1 MMRALTQSEQ
11 LAWYEGSFSERGYL
25 RWGLWLVIV
34 GFGGFLCWASFAPL
48 DRGVP
53 VSGSVV
59 VTGNRKAV
67 QHPGGGVIAQLRVHD
82 GEKVQAGQVLVVMN
96 TVTTQTRRDALQSQL
111 RSLQLQMARWAAE
124 RTGESEI
131 VLLPELAAVRE
142 EPEVVEQL
150 ALQRQL
156 LINRRAA
163 LRSELGAIDEGVA
176 GTQALLSGM
185 QSLLSSKQQQK
196 RLLNEQLSGIR
207 GLAAKGYVARNQLLS
222 MEGEL
227 ASVEGE
233 ISQTYG
239 SIGRLQRQAI
249 ELRLQ
254 AQQRRDEYAKEVNT
268 QLADGQAQIAALK
281 NQLEK
286 AQADLQDTQIRAPVA
301 GTVVGMAVFTEGGVI
316 QAGQQLMEIVP
327 EDSPMEV
334 EARVPV
340 ELIDKVH
347 QALPVELLFSAFDQ
361 STTPRV
367 AGEVTMV
374 GADRLVDEQTG
385 KPYYALRVKVTREGM
400 DKLQGLTIRPGMPV
414 EGFIRTGE
422 RSLMNYLLKPLTD
435 RLHLAL
441 TES

>member
-1 MMRALTQSEQ
+1 MKALTLAEQ
-11 LAWYEGSFSERGYL
+11 LAGYEATFNERSFL
-25 RWGLWLVIV
+25 RWGMWLVIV

-82 GEKVQAGQVLVVMN
+82 GDKVQAGQVLAVMN
-96 TVTTQTRRDALQSQL
+96 TVNTQTRRDALQSQL
-111 RSLQLQMARWAAE
+111 RSLQLQMARLRAE
-124 RTGESEI
+124 RTGESD
-131 VLLPELAAVRE
+131 LALPPDLMAVRD

-150 ALQRQL
+150 TLQRQL
-156 LINRRAA
+156 LLNRRAA
-163 LRSELGAIDEGVA
+163 LRSELAAIDEGVA
-176 GTQALLSGM
+176 GTQALLAGM
-185 QSLLSSKQQQK
+185 QSLLRSKQQQK
-196 RLLNEQLSGIR
+196 QLLNEQLSGIR

-222 MEGEL
+222 MEGQL

-233 ISQTYG
+233 IAETHG
-239 SIGRLQRQAI
+239 SIGRLQRQII

-254 AQQRRDEYAKEVNT
+254 AQQRRDEYSKEVNS
-268 QLADGQAQIAALK
+268 QLADGQAQLAALK

-286 AQADLQDTQIRAPVA
+286 AQADLHDTQIRAPVT

-347 QALPVELLFSAFDQ
+347 PALPVELLFSAFDQ

-374 GADRLVDEQTG
+374 GADRLVDAQTG

-400 DKLQGLTIRPGMPV
+400 DQLQGLTIRPGMPV

-422 RSLMNYLLKPLTD
+422 RTLMNYLLKPLTD

>member
-1 MMRALTQSEQ
+1 MRALTQPEQ
-11 LAWYEGSFSERGYL
+11 LAWYEGSFSERAYL

-131 VLLPELAAVRE
+131 VLLPELAAVRD

-163 LRSELGAIDEGVA
+163 LRSELAAIDEGVA

-233 ISQTYG
+233 ISQTHG

-254 AQQRRDEYAKEVNT
+254 AQQRRDEYSKEVNT
-268 QLADGQAQIAALK
+268 QLADGQVQIAALK

-286 AQADLQDTQIRAPVA
+286 AQADLQDTQIKAPVA

-385 KPYYALRVKVTREGM
+385 KPYYALRVKVTQEGM

>member
-1 MMRALTQSEQ
+1 MKALTLSEQ
-11 LAWYEGSFSERGYL
+11 LAGYEATFSERAFL
-25 RWGLWLVIV
+25 RWGMWLVIV
-34 GFGGFLCWASFAPL
+34 GFGGFLSWASFAPL

-82 GEKVQAGQVLVVMN
+82 GDKVQAGQVLVVMN
-96 TVTTQTRRDALQSQL
+96 TVSTQTRRDALQSQL
-111 RSLQLQMARWAAE
+111 RSLQLQTARLRAE
-124 RTGESEI
+124 RTGESELE
-131 VLLPELAAVRE
+131 LLPELMAARD
-142 EPEVVEQL
+142 EPEVMEQL

-156 LINRRAA
+156 LVNRRAA
-163 LRSELGAIDEGVA
+163 LRSELAAVDESVA
-176 GTQALLSGM
+176 GTQALLAGM
-185 QSLLSSKQQQK
+185 QSLLRSKNQQK
-196 RLLNEQLSGIR
+196 QLLNDQLSGIR

-222 MEGEL
+222 MEGQL

-233 ISQTYG
+233 IAETHG
-239 SIGRLQRQAI
+239 SIGRLQRQVI
-249 ELRLQ
+249 ELGLQ
-254 AQQRRDEYAKEVNT
+254 AQQRRDEYSKEVNT

-286 AQADLQDTQIRAPVA
+286 AEADLQDTQIRAPVA

-347 QALPVELLFSAFDQ
+347 PALPVELLFSAFDQ

-374 GADRLVDEQTG
+374 GADRLVDQQTG

-400 DKLQGLTIRPGMPV
+400 DQLQGLTIRPGMPV

>member
-142 EPEVVEQL
+142 EAEVVEQL

-156 LINRRAA
+156 LVNRRAA
-163 LRSELGAIDEGVA
+163 LRSELAAIDEGVA

>member
-1 MMRALTQSEQ
+1 MRALTQSEQ
-11 LAWYEGSFSERGYL
+11 LAWYEGSFSERAYL

-111 RSLQLQMARWAAE
+111 RSLQLQMARWTAE

-150 ALQRQL
+150 AIQRQL
-156 LINRRAA
+156 LVNRRAA
-163 LRSELGAIDEGVA
+163 LRSELAAIDEGVA

-233 ISQTYG
+233 ISQTHG

-286 AQADLQDTQIRAPVA
+286 AQADLQDTQIKAPVA

-385 KPYYALRVKVTREGM
+385 KPYYALRVKVTQEGM

>member
-1 MMRALTQSEQ
+1 MRALTQPEQ
-11 LAWYEGSFSERGYL
+11 LAWYEGSFSERAYL

-96 TVTTQTRRDALQSQL
+96 TVTTQTRHDALQSQL

-131 VLLPELAAVRE
+131 VLLPDLAAVRD

-163 LRSELGAIDEGVA
+163 LRSELAAIDEGVA

-233 ISQTYG
+233 ISQTHG

-254 AQQRRDEYAKEVNT
+254 AQQRRDEYSKEVNT

-286 AQADLQDTQIRAPVA
+286 AQADLQDTQIKAPVA

-385 KPYYALRVKVTREGM
+385 KPYYALRVKVTQEGM

>member
-1 MMRALTQSEQ
+1 MKALTLSEQ
-11 LAWYEGSFSERGYL
+11 LAGYEATFSERAFL
-25 RWGLWLVIV
+25 RWGMWLVIV
-34 GFGGFLCWASFAPL
+34 GFGGFLSWASFAPL

-82 GEKVQAGQVLVVMN
+82 GDKVQAGQVLVVMN
-96 TVTTQTRRDALQSQL
+96 TVSTQTRRDALQSQL
-111 RSLQLQMARWAAE
+111 RSLQLQTARLRAE
-124 RTGESEI
+124 RTGDSD
-131 VLLPELAAVRE
+131 LTLPPELLAAQD

-163 LRSELGAIDEGVA
+163 LRSELAAVDEGVA
-176 GTQALLSGM
+176 GTEALLAGM
-185 QSLLSSKQQQK
+185 QSLLRSKQQQK
-196 RLLNEQLSGIR
+196 QLLNEQLSGIR

-222 MEGEL
+222 MEGQL
-227 ASVEGE
+227 ANVEGE
-233 ISQTYG
+233 MAETHG
-239 SIGRLQRQAI
+239 SIGRLQRQVI

-254 AQQRRDEYAKEVNT
+254 AQQRRDEYSKEVNS
-268 QLADGQAQIAALK
+268 QLADGHAQSAALK

-286 AQADLQDTQIRAPVA
+286 AEADLHDTQIRAPVA

-347 QALPVELLFSAFDQ
+347 PALPVELLFSAFDQ

-374 GADRLVDEQTG
+374 GADRLVDQQTG

>member
-1 MMRALTQSEQ
+1 MRALTQPEQ
-11 LAWYEGSFSERGYL
+11 LAWYEGSFSERAYL

-131 VLLPELAAVRE
+131 VLLPDLAAVRD

-163 LRSELGAIDEGVA
+163 LRSELAAIDEGVA

-233 ISQTYG
+233 ISQTHG

-254 AQQRRDEYAKEVNT
+254 AQQRRDEYSKEVNT
-268 QLADGQAQIAALK
+268 QLADGQVQIAALK

-286 AQADLQDTQIRAPVA
+286 AQADLQDTQIKAPVA

-385 KPYYALRVKVTREGM
+385 KPYYALRVKVTQEGM

>member
-1 MMRALTQSEQ
+1 MRALTQPEQ
-11 LAWYEGSFSERGYL
+11 LAWYEGSFSERAYL

-131 VLLPELAAVRE
+131 VLLPDLAAVRD

-163 LRSELGAIDEGVA
+163 LRSELAAIDEGVA

-233 ISQTYG
+233 ISQTHG
-239 SIGRLQRQAI
+239 SIG
-249 ELRLQ
+249 RLQ
-254 AQQRRDEYAKEVNT
+254 AQQRRDEYSKEVNT

-286 AQADLQDTQIRAPVA
+286 AQADLQDTQIKAPVA

-385 KPYYALRVKVTREGM
+385 KPYYALRVKVTQEGM

>member
-1 MMRALTQSEQ
+1 MKALTLAEQ
-11 LAWYEGSFSERGYL
+11 LAGYEATFNERSFL
-25 RWGLWLVIV
+25 RWGMWLVIV

-82 GEKVQAGQVLVVMN
+82 GDKVQAGQVLAVMN
-96 TVTTQTRRDALQSQL
+96 TVNTQTRRDALQSQL
-111 RSLQLQMARWAAE
+111 RGLQLQMARLRAE
-124 RTGESEI
+124 RTGESD
-131 VLLPELAAVRE
+131 LALPPDLMAVRD

-150 ALQRQL
+150 TLQRQL
-156 LINRRAA
+156 LLNRRAA
-163 LRSELGAIDEGVA
+163 LRSELAAIDEGVA
-176 GTQALLSGM
+176 GTQALLAGM
-185 QSLLSSKQQQK
+185 QSLLRSKQQQK
-196 RLLNEQLSGIR
+196 QLLNEQLSGIR

-222 MEGEL
+222 MEGQL

-233 ISQTYG
+233 IAETHG
-239 SIGRLQRQAI
+239 SIGRLQRQII

-254 AQQRRDEYAKEVNT
+254 AQQRRDEYSKEVNS
-268 QLADGQAQIAALK
+268 QLADGQAQLAALK

-286 AQADLQDTQIRAPVA
+286 AQADLHDTQIRAPVT

-347 QALPVELLFSAFDQ
+347 PALPVELLFSAFDQ

-374 GADRLVDEQTG
+374 GADRLVDAQTG

-400 DKLQGLTIRPGMPV
+400 DQLQGLTIRPGMPV

-422 RSLMNYLLKPLTD
+422 RTLMNYLLKPLTD

>member
-1 MMRALTQSEQ
+1 MRALTQPEQ
-11 LAWYEGSFSERGYL
+11 LARYEGSFSERAYL

-82 GEKVQAGQVLVVMN
+82 GEKVQAAQVLVVMN

-131 VLLPELAAVRE
+131 VLLPELAAVRD

-163 LRSELGAIDEGVA
+163 LRSELAAIDEGVA

-233 ISQTYG
+233 ISQTHG

-254 AQQRRDEYAKEVNT
+254 AQQRRDEYSKEVNT
-268 QLADGQAQIAALK
+268 QLADGQVQIAALK

-286 AQADLQDTQIRAPVA
+286 AQADLQDTQIKAPVA

-347 QALPVELLFSAFDQ
+347 QALLVELLFSAFDQ

-374 GADRLVDEQTG
+374 GAYRLVDEQTG
-385 KPYYALRVKVTREGM
+385 KPYYALRVKVTQEGM

-422 RSLMNYLLKPLTD
+422 RLLMNYLLKPLTD

>member
-1 MMRALTQSEQ
+1 MRALTQPEQ
-11 LAWYEGSFSERGYL
+11 LAWYEGSFSERAYL

-131 VLLPELAAVRE
+131 VLLPDLAAVRD

-163 LRSELGAIDEGVA
+163 LRSELAAIDEGVA

-233 ISQTYG
+233 ISQTHG

-254 AQQRRDEYAKEVNT
+254 AQQRRDEYSKEVNT

-286 AQADLQDTQIRAPVA
+286 AQADLQDTQIKAPVA

-385 KPYYALRVKVTREGM
+385 KPYYALRVKVTQEGM

>member
-1 MMRALTQSEQ
+1 MKALTLSEQ
-11 LAWYEGSFSERGYL
+11 LAGYEATFSERAFL
-25 RWGLWLVIV
+25 RWGMWLVIV
-34 GFGGFLCWASFAPL
+34 GFGGFLSWASFAPL

-82 GEKVQAGQVLVVMN
+82 GDKVQAGQVLVVMN
-96 TVTTQTRRDALQSQL
+96 TISTQTRRDALQSQL
-111 RSLQLQMARWAAE
+111 RSLQLQTARLRAE
-124 RTGESEI
+124 RTGESELE
-131 VLLPELAAVRE
+131 LLPELMAARD
-142 EPEVVEQL
+142 EPEVMEQL

-163 LRSELGAIDEGVA
+163 LRSELAAVDESVA
-176 GTQALLSGM
+176 GTQALLAGM
-185 QSLLSSKQQQK
+185 QSLLRSKQQQK
-196 RLLNEQLSGIR
+196 QLLNEQLSGIR

-222 MEGEL
+222 MEGQL

-233 ISQTYG
+233 IAETHG
-239 SIGRLQRQAI
+239 SIGRLQRQVI
-249 ELRLQ
+249 ELGLQ
-254 AQQRRDEYAKEVNT
+254 ARQRRDEYSKEVNT

-286 AQADLQDTQIRAPVA
+286 AEADLQDTRIRAPVA

-347 QALPVELLFSAFDQ
+347 PALPVELLFSAFDQ

-374 GADRLVDEQTG
+374 GADRLVDQQTG

>member
-1 MMRALTQSEQ
+1 MKALALSEQ
-11 LAWYEGSFSERGYL
+11 LAGYEATFSERAFL
-25 RWGLWLVIV
+25 RWGMWLVIV
-34 GFGGFLCWASFAPL
+34 GFGGFLSWASFAPL

-82 GEKVQAGQVLVVMN
+82 GEKVQAGQVLAVMN
-96 TVTTQTRRDALQSQL
+96 TVSTQTRRDALQSQL
-111 RSLQLQMARWAAE
+111 RSLQLQMARLRAE
-124 RTGESEI
+124 RTGESDLE
-131 VLLPELAAVRE
+131 LLPELLAARD
-142 EPEVVEQL
+142 EPEVIEQL

-163 LRSELGAIDEGVA
+163 LRSELAAIDEGVA
-176 GTQALLSGM
+176 GTEALLAGM
-185 QSLLSSKQQQK
+185 QSLLRSKQQQK
-196 RLLNEQLSGIR
+196 QLLNEQLSGIR

-222 MEGEL
+222 MEGQL

-233 ISQTYG
+233 IAETHG
-239 SIGRLQRQAI
+239 SIGRLQRQII

-254 AQQRRDEYAKEVNT
+254 AQQRRDEYSKEVNT

-286 AQADLQDTQIRAPVA
+286 AEADLQDTQIRAPVT

-347 QALPVELLFSAFDQ
+347 PALPVELLFSAFDQ

-374 GADRLVDEQTG
+374 GADRLVDAQTG

>member
-1 MMRALTQSEQ
+1 MRALTQSEQ

-142 EPEVVEQL
+142 EAEVVEQL

-156 LINRRAA
+156 LVNRRAA
-163 LRSELGAIDEGVA
+163 LRSELAAIDEGVA

>member
-1 MMRALTQSEQ
+1 MRALTQSEQ

-156 LINRRAA
+156 LVNRRAA
-163 LRSELGAIDEGVA
+163 LRSELAAIDEGVA

-286 AQADLQDTQIRAPVA
+286 AQADLQDTQIKAPVA

>member
-1 MMRALTQSEQ
+1 MRALTQSEQ

-82 GEKVQAGQVLVVMN
+82 GEKVQADQVLVVMN

-207 GLAAKGYVARNQLLS
+207 GLAARGYVARNQLLS
-222 MEGEL
+222 MEGDL

-286 AQADLQDTQIRAPVA
+286 AQADLQDTQIKAPVA

>member
-1 MMRALTQSEQ
+1 MKALTLSEQ
-11 LAWYEGSFSERGYL
+11 LAGYEATFSERAFL
-25 RWGLWLVIV
+25 RWGMWLVIV
-34 GFGGFLCWASFAPL
+34 GFGGFLSWASFAPL

-82 GEKVQAGQVLVVMN
+82 GDKVQAGQVLVVMN
-96 TVTTQTRRDALQSQL
+96 TVSTQTRRDALQSQL
-111 RSLQLQMARWAAE
+111 RSLQLQTARLRAE
-124 RTGESEI
+124 RTGESELE
-131 VLLPELAAVRE
+131 LLTELMAARD
-142 EPEVVEQL
+142 EPEVMEQL

-156 LINRRAA
+156 LVNRRAA
-163 LRSELGAIDEGVA
+163 LRSELAAVDESVA
-176 GTQALLSGM
+176 GTQALLAGM
-185 QSLLSSKQQQK
+185 QSLLRSKNQQK
-196 RLLNEQLSGIR
+196 QLLNDQLSGIR

-222 MEGEL
+222 MEGQL

-233 ISQTYG
+233 IAETHG
-239 SIGRLQRQAI
+239 SIGRLQRQVI
-249 ELRLQ
+249 ELGLQ
-254 AQQRRDEYAKEVNT
+254 AQQRRDEYSKEVNT

-286 AQADLQDTQIRAPVA
+286 AEADLQDTQIRAPVA

-347 QALPVELLFSAFDQ
+347 PALPVELLFSAFDQ

-374 GADRLVDEQTG
+374 GADRLVDQQTG

-400 DKLQGLTIRPGMPV
+400 DQLQGLTIRPGMPV

>member
-1 MMRALTQSEQ
+1 MKALTLSEQ
-11 LAWYEGSFSERGYL
+11 LAGYEATFSERAFL
-25 RWGLWLVIV
+25 RWGMWLVIV
-34 GFGGFLCWASFAPL
+34 GFGGFLSWASFAPL

-82 GEKVQAGQVLVVMN
+82 GDKVQADQVLVVMN
-96 TVTTQTRRDALQSQL
+96 TVSTQTRRDALQSQL
-111 RSLQLQMARWAAE
+111 RSLQLQTARLRAE
-124 RTGESEI
+124 RTGDSD
-131 VLLPELAAVRE
+131 LTLPPELLAAQDE
-142 EPEVVEQL
+142 LEVVEQL

-156 LINRRAA
+156 LVNRRAA
-163 LRSELGAIDEGVA
+163 LRSELAAVDEGVA
-176 GTQALLSGM
+176 GTEALLAGM
-185 QSLLSSKQQQK
+185 QSLLRSKQQQK
-196 RLLNEQLSGIR
+196 QLLNEQLSGIR

-222 MEGEL
+222 MEGQL
-227 ASVEGE
+227 ANVEGE
-233 ISQTYG
+233 IAETHG
-239 SIGRLQRQAI
+239 SIGRLQRQVI

-254 AQQRRDEYAKEVNT
+254 AQQRRDEYSKEVNS
-268 QLADGQAQIAALK
+268 QLADGHAQSAALR

-286 AQADLQDTQIRAPVA
+286 AEADLQDTQIRAPVA

-347 QALPVELLFSAFDQ
+347 PALPVELLFSAFDQ

-374 GADRLVDEQTG
+374 GADRLVDQQTG

>member
-1 MMRALTQSEQ
+1 MKALALSEQ
-11 LAWYEGSFSERGYL
+11 LAGYEATFSERAFL
-25 RWGLWLVIV
+25 RWGMWLVIV

-82 GEKVQAGQVLVVMN
+82 GDKVQAGQVLVVMN
-96 TVTTQTRRDALQSQL
+96 TVSTQTRRDALQSQL
-111 RSLQLQMARWAAE
+111 RSLQLQMARLRAE
-124 RTGESEI
+124 RTGENDLP
-131 VLLPELAAVRE
+131 LLPELIAARD

-163 LRSELGAIDEGVA
+163 LRSELAAIDEGVA
-176 GTQALLSGM
+176 GTEALLAGM
-185 QSLLSSKQQQK
+185 QSLLRSKNQQK
-196 RLLNEQLSGIR
+196 QLLNDQLSGIR

-222 MEGEL
+222 MEGQL

-233 ISQTYG
+233 IAETHG
-239 SIGRLQRQAI
+239 SIGRLQRQVI
-249 ELRLQ
+249 ELGLQ
-254 AQQRRDEYAKEVNT
+254 AQQRRDEYSKEVNT

-286 AQADLQDTQIRAPVA
+286 AEADLQDTQIRAPVA

-347 QALPVELLFSAFDQ
+347 PALPVELLFSAFDQ

-374 GADRLVDEQTG
+374 GADRLVDQQTG

>member
-1 MMRALTQSEQ
+1 MKALTQSEQ

>member
-1 MMRALTQSEQ
+1 MKVLTLSEQ
-11 LAWYEGSFSERGYL
+11 LAGYEATFSERAFL
-25 RWGLWLVIV
+25 RWGMWLVIV
-34 GFGGFLCWASFAPL
+34 GFGGFLSWASFAPL

-82 GEKVQAGQVLVVMN
+82 GDKVQAGQVLVVMN
-96 TVTTQTRRDALQSQL
+96 TVSTQTRRDALQSQL
-111 RSLQLQMARWAAE
+111 RSLQLQTARLRAE
-124 RTGESEI
+124 RTGESELE
-131 VLLPELAAVRE
+131 LLPELMAASD
-142 EPEVVEQL
+142 EPEVMEQL

-156 LINRRAA
+156 LVNRRAA
-163 LRSELGAIDEGVA
+163 LRSELAAVDEGVA
-176 GTQALLSGM
+176 GTEALLAGM
-185 QSLLSSKQQQK
+185 QSLLRSKQQQK
-196 RLLNEQLSGIR
+196 QLLNEQLSGIR

-222 MEGEL
+222 MEGQL

-233 ISQTYG
+233 MAETHG
-239 SIGRLQRQAI
+239 SIGRLQRQVI

-254 AQQRRDEYAKEVNT
+254 AQQRRDEYSKEVNT

-286 AQADLQDTQIRAPVA
+286 AEADLQDTQIRAPVA

-347 QALPVELLFSAFDQ
+347 PALPVELLFSAFDQ

-374 GADRLVDEQTG
+374 GADRLVDQQTG
-385 KPYYALRVKVTREGM
+385 KPYYALRVKVTRDGM

>member
-1 MMRALTQSEQ
+1 MKALTLSEQ
-11 LAWYEGSFSERGYL
+11 LAGYEATFSERAFL
-25 RWGLWLVIV
+25 RWGMWLVIV

-82 GEKVQAGQVLVVMN
+82 GDKVQAGQVLVVMN
-96 TVTTQTRRDALQSQL
+96 TVSTQTRRDALQSQL
-111 RSLQLQMARWAAE
+111 RSLQLQTARLRAE
-124 RTGESEI
+124 RTGESELT
-131 VLLPELAAVRE
+131 LLPELIAAGD

-156 LINRRAA
+156 LVNRRAA
-163 LRSELGAIDEGVA
+163 LRSELAAVDESVA
-176 GTQALLSGM
+176 GTQALLAGM
-185 QSLLSSKQQQK
+185 QSLLRSKQQQK
-196 RLLNEQLSGIR
+196 QLLNEQLSGIR

-222 MEGEL
+222 MEGQL

-233 ISQTYG
+233 IAETHG
-239 SIGRLQRQAI
+239 SIGRLQRQVI
-249 ELRLQ
+249 ELGLQ
-254 AQQRRDEYAKEVNT
+254 ARQRRDEYSKEVNT

-286 AQADLQDTQIRAPVA
+286 AEADLQDTQIRAPVA

-347 QALPVELLFSAFDQ
+347 PALPVELLFSAFDQ

-374 GADRLVDEQTG
+374 GADRLVDNQTG
-385 KPYYALRVKVTREGM
+385 KPYYALRVKVTQDGM

>member
-1 MMRALTQSEQ
+1 MRALTQSEQ

-25 RWGLWLVIV
+25 RWGLWLLIV

-124 RTGESEI
+124 RTGQNEI

-286 AQADLQDTQIRAPVA
+286 AQADLQDTQIKAPVA

>member
-1 MMRALTQSEQ
+1 MRALTQSEQ
-11 LAWYEGSFSERGYL
+11 LAWYEGSFSERAYL

-286 AQADLQDTQIRAPVA
+286 AQADLQDTQIQAPVA

>member
-1 MMRALTQSEQ
+1 MRALTQSEQ

-53 VSGSVV
+53 VFGSVV

-367 AGEVTMV
+367 EGEVTMV

>member
-1 MMRALTQSEQ
+1 MKALTLAEQ
-11 LAWYEGSFSERGYL
+11 LAGYEATFNERSFL
-25 RWGLWLVIV
+25 RWGMWLVIV

-82 GEKVQAGQVLVVMN
+82 GDKVQAGQVLAVMN
-96 TVTTQTRRDALQSQL
+96 TVNTQTRRDALQSQL
-111 RSLQLQMARWAAE
+111 RSLQLQMARLRAE
-124 RTGESEI
+124 RTGESD
-131 VLLPELAAVRE
+131 LALPPELMAVRD

-150 ALQRQL
+150 TLQRQL
-156 LINRRAA
+156 LLNRRAA
-163 LRSELGAIDEGVA
+163 LRSELAAIDEGVA
-176 GTQALLSGM
+176 GTQALLAGM
-185 QSLLSSKQQQK
+185 QSLLRSKQQQK
-196 RLLNEQLSGIR
+196 QLLNEQLSGIR

-222 MEGEL
+222 MEGQL

-233 ISQTYG
+233 IAETHG
-239 SIGRLQRQAI
+239 SIGRLQRQII

-254 AQQRRDEYAKEVNT
+254 AQQRRDEYSKEVNS
-268 QLADGQAQIAALK
+268 QLADGQAQLAALK

-286 AQADLQDTQIRAPVA
+286 AQADLHDTQIRAPVT

-347 QALPVELLFSAFDQ
+347 PALPVELLFSAFDQ

-374 GADRLVDEQTG
+374 GADRLVDAQTG

-400 DKLQGLTIRPGMPV
+400 DQLQGLTIRPGMPV

-422 RSLMNYLLKPLTD
+422 RTLMNYLLKPLTD

>member
-1 MMRALTQSEQ
+1 MRALTQSEQ

-142 EPEVVEQL
+142 EAEVVEQL

-156 LINRRAA
+156 LVNRRAA
-163 LRSELGAIDEGVA
+163 LRSELAAIDEGVA
-176 GTQALLSGM
+176 GTQALLGGM

>member
-1 MMRALTQSEQ
+1 MKALTLSEQ
-11 LAWYEGSFSERGYL
+11 LAGYEATFSERAFL
-25 RWGLWLVIV
+25 RWGMWLVIV
-34 GFGGFLCWASFAPL
+34 GFGGFLSWASFAPL

-82 GEKVQAGQVLVVMN
+82 GDKVQAGQVLVVMN
-96 TVTTQTRRDALQSQL
+96 TVSTQTRRDALQSQL
-111 RSLQLQMARWAAE
+111 RSLQLQTARLRAE
-124 RTGESEI
+124 RTGESELE
-131 VLLPELAAVRE
+131 LLPELMAARD
-142 EPEVVEQL
+142 EPEVMEQL

-163 LRSELGAIDEGVA
+163 LRSELAAVDESVA
-176 GTQALLSGM
+176 GTQALLAGM
-185 QSLLSSKQQQK
+185 QSLLRSKNQQK
-196 RLLNEQLSGIR
+196 QLLNDQLSGIR

-222 MEGEL
+222 MEGQL

-233 ISQTYG
+233 IAETHG
-239 SIGRLQRQAI
+239 SIGRLQRQVI
-249 ELRLQ
+249 ELGLQ
-254 AQQRRDEYAKEVNT
+254 AQQRRDEYSKEVNT

-286 AQADLQDTQIRAPVA
+286 AEADLQDTQIRAPVA

-347 QALPVELLFSAFDQ
+347 PALPVELLFSAFDQ

-374 GADRLVDEQTG
+374 GADRLVDQQTG

-400 DKLQGLTIRPGMPV
+400 DQLQGLTIRPGMPV

>member
-1 MMRALTQSEQ
+1 MKALTLAEQ
-11 LAWYEGSFSERGYL
+11 LAGYEASFNERSFL
-25 RWGLWLVIV
+25 RWGMWLVIV

-82 GEKVQAGQVLVVMN
+82 GDKVQAGQVLAVMN
-96 TVTTQTRRDALQSQL
+96 TVNTQTRRDALQSQL
-111 RSLQLQMARWAAE
+111 RSLQLQMARLRAE
-124 RTGESEI
+124 RTGESD
-131 VLLPELAAVRE
+131 LALPPDLMAVRD

-150 ALQRQL
+150 TLQRQL
-156 LINRRAA
+156 LLNRRAA
-163 LRSELGAIDEGVA
+163 LRSELAAIDEGVA
-176 GTQALLSGM
+176 GTQALLAGM
-185 QSLLSSKQQQK
+185 QSLLRSKQQQK
-196 RLLNEQLSGIR
+196 QLLNEQLSGIR

-222 MEGEL
+222 MEGQL

-233 ISQTYG
+233 IAETHG
-239 SIGRLQRQAI
+239 SIGRLQRQII

-254 AQQRRDEYAKEVNT
+254 AQQRRDEYSKEVNS
-268 QLADGQAQIAALK
+268 QLADGQAQLAALK

-286 AQADLQDTQIRAPVA
+286 AQADLHDTQIRAPVT

-347 QALPVELLFSAFDQ
+347 PALPVELLFSAFDQ

-374 GADRLVDEQTG
+374 GADRLVDAQTG

-400 DKLQGLTIRPGMPV
+400 DQLQGLTIRPGMPV

-422 RSLMNYLLKPLTD
+422 RTLMNYLLKPLTD

>member
-82 GEKVQAGQVLVVMN
+82 GEKVQADQVLVVMN

-207 GLAAKGYVARNQLLS
+207 GLAARGYVARNQLLS
-222 MEGEL
+222 MEGDL

-286 AQADLQDTQIRAPVA
+286 AQADLQDTQIKAPVA

>member
-1 MMRALTQSEQ
+1 MKALTLSEQ
-11 LAWYEGSFSERGYL
+11 LAGYEATFSERAFL
-25 RWGLWLVIV
+25 RWGMWLVIV
-34 GFGGFLCWASFAPL
+34 GFGGFLSWASFAPL

-82 GEKVQAGQVLVVMN
+82 GDKVQAGQVLVVMN
-96 TVTTQTRRDALQSQL
+96 TVSTQTRRDALQSQL
-111 RSLQLQMARWAAE
+111 RSLQLQTARLRAE
-124 RTGESEI
+124 RTGESELE
-131 VLLPELAAVRE
+131 LLPELMAARD
-142 EPEVVEQL
+142 EPEVMEQL

-163 LRSELGAIDEGVA
+163 LRSELAAVDESVA
-176 GTQALLSGM
+176 GTQALLAGM
-185 QSLLSSKQQQK
+185 QSLLRSKNQQK
-196 RLLNEQLSGIR
+196 QLLNDQLSGIR

-222 MEGEL
+222 MEGQL

-233 ISQTYG
+233 IAETHG
-239 SIGRLQRQAI
+239 SIGRLQRQVI
-249 ELRLQ
+249 ELGLQ
-254 AQQRRDEYAKEVNT
+254 AQQRRDEYSKEVNT

-286 AQADLQDTQIRAPVA
+286 AEADLQDTQIRAPVA

-347 QALPVELLFSAFDQ
+347 PALPVELLFSAFDQ

-374 GADRLVDEQTG
+374 GADRLVDQQTG
-385 KPYYALRVKVTREGM
+385 KPYYALRVKVTRDGM

>member
-1 MMRALTQSEQ
+1 M
-11 LAWYEGSFSERGYL
+11 
-25 RWGLWLVIV
+25 
-34 GFGGFLCWASFAPL
+34 
-48 DRGVP
+48 
-53 VSGSVV
+53 
-59 VTGNRKAV
+59 
-67 QHPGGGVIAQLRVHD
+67 
-82 GEKVQAGQVLVVMN
+82 
-96 TVTTQTRRDALQSQL
+96 
-111 RSLQLQMARWAAE
+111 
-124 RTGESEI
+124 
-131 VLLPELAAVRE
+131 
-142 EPEVVEQL
+142 
-150 ALQRQL
+150 
-156 LINRRAA
+156 
-163 LRSELGAIDEGVA
+163 
-176 GTQALLSGM
+176 
-185 QSLLSSKQQQK
+185 
-196 RLLNEQLSGIR
+196 
-207 GLAAKGYVARNQLLS
+207 
-222 MEGEL
+222 
-227 ASVEGE
+227 EGE
-233 ISQTYG
+233 ISQTHG

-254 AQQRRDEYAKEVNT
+254 AQQRRDEYSKEVNT

-286 AQADLQDTQIRAPVA
+286 AQADLQDTQIKAPVA

-385 KPYYALRVKVTREGM
+385 KPYYALRVKVTQEGM

>member
-1 MMRALTQSEQ
+1 MRTLTQSEQ
-11 LAWYEGSFSERGYL
+11 LAWYEGSFSERAYL

-150 ALQRQL
+150 TLQRQL

-163 LRSELGAIDEGVA
+163 LHSELAAIDEGVA

-385 KPYYALRVKVTREGM
+385 KPYYALRVKVTQEGM

>member
-1 MMRALTQSEQ
+1 MKALALSEQ
-11 LAWYEGSFSERGYL
+11 LAGYEATFSERAFL
-25 RWGLWLVIV
+25 RWGMWLVIV
-34 GFGGFLCWASFAPL
+34 GFGGFLSWASFAPL

-82 GEKVQAGQVLVVMN
+82 GEKVQAGQVLAVMN
-96 TVTTQTRRDALQSQL
+96 TVSTQTRRDALQSQL
-111 RSLQLQMARWAAE
+111 RSLQLQTARLRAE
-124 RTGESEI
+124 RTGDSELE
-131 VLLPELAAVRE
+131 LLPELMAASN
-142 EPEVVEQL
+142 EPEVIEQL

-163 LRSELGAIDEGVA
+163 LRSELAAIDEGVA
-176 GTQALLSGM
+176 GTEALLAGM
-185 QSLLSSKQQQK
+185 QSLLRSKQQQK
-196 RLLNEQLSGIR
+196 QLLNEQLSGIR

-222 MEGEL
+222 MEGQL

-233 ISQTYG
+233 IAETHG
-239 SIGRLQRQAI
+239 SIGRLQRQVI

-254 AQQRRDEYAKEVNT
+254 AQQRRDEYSKEVNT

-286 AQADLQDTQIRAPVA
+286 AEADLQDTQIRAPVT

-347 QALPVELLFSAFDQ
+347 PALPVELLFSAFDQ

-374 GADRLVDEQTG
+374 GADRLVDAQTG

>member
-1 MMRALTQSEQ
+1 MKALTLAEQ
-11 LAWYEGSFSERGYL
+11 LAGYEATFNERSFL
-25 RWGLWLVIV
+25 RWGMWLVIV

-82 GEKVQAGQVLVVMN
+82 GDKVQAGQVLAVMN
-96 TVTTQTRRDALQSQL
+96 TVNTQTRRDALQSQL
-111 RSLQLQMARWAAE
+111 RGLQLQMARLRAE
-124 RTGESEI
+124 RTGESD
-131 VLLPELAAVRE
+131 LALPPDLMAVRD

-150 ALQRQL
+150 TLQRQL
-156 LINRRAA
+156 LLNRRAA
-163 LRSELGAIDEGVA
+163 LRSELAAIDEGVA
-176 GTQALLSGM
+176 GTQALLAGM
-185 QSLLSSKQQQK
+185 QALLRSKQQQK
-196 RLLNEQLSGIR
+196 QLLNEQLSGIR

-222 MEGEL
+222 MEGQL

-233 ISQTYG
+233 IAETHG
-239 SIGRLQRQAI
+239 SIGRLQRQII

-254 AQQRRDEYAKEVNT
+254 AQQRRDEYSKEVNS
-268 QLADGQAQIAALK
+268 QLADGQAQLAALK

-286 AQADLQDTQIRAPVA
+286 AQADLHDTQIRAPVT

-347 QALPVELLFSAFDQ
+347 PALPVELLFSAFDQ

-374 GADRLVDEQTG
+374 GADRLVDAQTG

-400 DKLQGLTIRPGMPV
+400 DQLQGLTIRPGMPV

-422 RSLMNYLLKPLTD
+422 RTLMNYLLKPLTD

>member
-1 MMRALTQSEQ
+1 MRALTQPEQ
-11 LAWYEGSFSERGYL
+11 LAWYEGSFSERAYL

-131 VLLPELAAVRE
+131 VMLPELAAVRD

-163 LRSELGAIDEGVA
+163 LRSELAAIDEGVA

-233 ISQTYG
+233 ISQTHG

-254 AQQRRDEYAKEVNT
+254 AQQRRDEYSKEVNT
-268 QLADGQAQIAALK
+268 QLADGQVQIAALK

-286 AQADLQDTQIRAPVA
+286 AQADLQDTQIKAPVA

-385 KPYYALRVKVTREGM
+385 KPYYALRVKVTQEGM

>member
-1 MMRALTQSEQ
+1 MRALTQPEQ
-11 LAWYEGSFSERGYL
+11 LAWYEGSFSERAYL

-131 VLLPELAAVRE
+131 VLLPELAAVRD

-163 LRSELGAIDEGVA
+163 LRSELAAIDEGVA

-233 ISQTYG
+233 ISQTHG

-254 AQQRRDEYAKEVNT
+254 AQQRRDEYSKEVNT
-268 QLADGQAQIAALK
+268 QLADGQVQIAALK

-286 AQADLQDTQIRAPVA
+286 AQADLQDTQIKAPVA

-385 KPYYALRVKVTREGM
+385 KPYYALRVKVTQEGM

-435 RLHLAL
+435 RLNLAL